1 MHSIDILLAGVPGR
15 TDQGY
20 LGQSTVALVDGTAL
34 VDTGGPSRQ
43 PLLEDTLAA
52 VGVDPNDVEDVL
64 LTHCHFDHCD
74 NVDVFPG
81 ATVHAYGPELD
92 RVFEGDPGWATS
104 TALPGL
110 LADRDV
116 SRFSAGD
123 TVAGLEVAHT
133 PGHAAHHVAFLGEA
147 TAYGE
152 ALTVGLVGD
161 AIKNVREFETRDP
174 TAIHDESVAAATI
187 DALADRLDFVVP
199 GHDVPFYVTDGGA
212 EPCGEVALELAVQT
226 GAGAGTRVRVASDR
240 GRTRALP
247 DFVADRTR
255 GMLD

>member
-1 MHSIDILLAGVPGR
+1 MHALDILLAGVPGR

-20 LGQSTVALVDGTAL
+20 LGQSTVALVDGTTL
-34 VDTGGPSRQ
+34 VDTGGPARQ
-43 PLLEDTLAA
+43 PLLEDTMAA
-52 VGVDPNDVEDVL
+52 AGLEPDDVEDAL

-74 NVDVFPG
+74 NVDVFPE

-92 RVFEGDPGWATS
+92 RVLDGDTDWATS

-116 SRFSAGD
+116 RRLAEGD
-123 TVAGLEVAHT
+123 TVAGLEVVHT
-133 PGHAAHHVAFLGEA
+133 PGHAAQHVSFLGEA
-147 TAYGE
+147 TVDGE

-161 AIKNVREFETRDP
+161 GIKNVREFETRDP

-187 DALADRLDFVVP
+187 DTLADRLDFVVP
-199 GHDVPFYVTDGGA
+199 GHDRPFYVTDGRA
-212 EPCGEVALELAVQT
+212 EPCGDVALELAVQT
-226 GAGAGTRVRVASDR
+226 GAGAGTRVQVASDR
-240 GRTRALP
+240 EPTRALP
-247 DFVADRTR
+247 DFVADRTL

>member
-1 MHSIDILLAGVPGR
+1 MHSVAILLAGVPGR

-20 LGQSTVALVDGTAL
+20 LGQSTVALVDGTTV

-43 PLLEDTLAA
+43 PLLENTLAA
-52 VGVDPNDVEDVL
+52 AGVEPDDVEDVL

-92 RVFEGDPGWATS
+92 RVLEGGTGWATS
-104 TALPGL
+104 RALPDL

-116 SRFSAGD
+116 RRFAEGD
-123 TVAGLEVAHT
+123 TVGGLEAVHT
-133 PGHAAHHVAFLGEA
+133 PGHAAQHVSFLGEV
-147 TAYGE
+147 TADGE
-152 ALTVGLVGD
+152 TLTVGLVGD
-161 AIKNVREFETRDP
+161 AVKNVREFETRDP
-174 TAIHDESVAAATI
+174 TAIHDESVAAATL

-212 EPCGEVALELAVQT
+212 EPCGDVAVELAVQT

-247 DFVADRTR
+247 EFVTDRTL

>member
-1 MHSIDILLAGVPGR
+1 MQSIDILLAGVPGR

-20 LGQSTVALVDGTAL
+20 LGQSTVALVDGTTL

-43 PLLEDTLAA
+43 PLLIDTLAA
-52 VGVDPNDVEDVL
+52 AGVDPDDVEDVL

-74 NVDVFPG
+74 NVDVFRG
-81 ATVHAYGPELD
+81 ATVHAYGPELA
-92 RVFEGDPGWATS
+92 RVLEGDTGWATS

-116 SRFSAGD
+116 RRFAEGD
-123 TVAGLEVAHT
+123 TVAGLEVVHT
-133 PGHAAHHVAFLGEA
+133 PGHAAQHVAFLGEV
-147 TAYGE
+147 TADGA

-161 AIKNVREFETRDP
+161 AIKNIREFETRDP
-174 TAIHDESVAAATI
+174 TTLHDESVAAATI

-199 GHDVPFYVTDGGA
+199 GHDVPFYITDGGA
-212 EPCGEVALELAVQT
+212 EPCGDVSLELAVQT

>member
-1 MHSIDILLAGVPGR
+1 MHSVDILLAGVPGR

-20 LGQSTVALVDGTAL
+20 LGQSTVALVDGTTL

-52 VGVDPNDVEDVL
+52 AEVEPDDVEDVL

-74 NVDVFPG
+74 NVDVFAG

-92 RVFEGDPGWATS
+92 RVLDGDTDWATS
-104 TALPGL
+104 TALPEL

-116 SRFSAGD
+116 SRFSEGD
-123 TVAGLEVAHT
+123 TVAGLEVVHT
-133 PGHAAHHVAFLGEA
+133 PGHAAQHVSFLGEA
-147 TAYGE
+147 TADGA

-161 AIKNVREFETRDP
+161 AVKNIREFETRDP
-174 TAIHDESVAAATI
+174 TTLHDEAVAAATI

-199 GHDVPFYVTDGGA
+199 GHDVPFYITDGGA
-212 EPCGEVALELAVQT
+212 EPCGDVALELAVQT

-247 DFVADRTR
+247 EFVTDRTL
-255 GMLD
+255 GTLD